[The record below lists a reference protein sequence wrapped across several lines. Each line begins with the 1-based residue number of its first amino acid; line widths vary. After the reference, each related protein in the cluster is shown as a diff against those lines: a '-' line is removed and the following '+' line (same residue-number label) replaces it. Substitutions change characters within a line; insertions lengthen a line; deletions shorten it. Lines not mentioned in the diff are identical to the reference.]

1 MWRKQI
7 RAEQAAEQASR
18 AVAKANALREAA
30 MDRPGSSGNEG
41 GPSEDV
47 SDSEADT
54 RGGGNGLVGPSLA
67 SRALVRAAEN
77 LRDSTPSVAGSNVDT
92 LVDERGDE
100 NIADQDTSSDGK
112 AGDAGPDPTR
122 DRPPE
127 RQESPT
133 QD

>member
-47 SDSEADT
+47 SESEADP
-54 RGGGNGLVGPSLA
+54 RSNGNGLGGPSLA

-77 LRDSTPSVAGSNVDT
+77 MRDSTPSVTGSNVDT

-100 NIADQDTSSDGK
+100 NTSSDGE

-122 DRPPE
+122 SLPAE
-127 RQESPT
+127 RRNSST
-133 QD
+133 RD

>member
-47 SDSEADT
+47 SESEADT
-54 RGGGNGLVGPSLA
+54 RGGNTLVGPSLA

-92 LVDERGDE
+92 LVDERGDG
-100 NIADQDTSSDGK
+100 NTSSSDSE
-112 AGDAGPDPTR
+112 ASDA
-122 DRPPE
+122 RPAPP
-127 RQESPT
+127 RESPPPGRQGSFT
-133 QD
+133 HE

>member
-47 SDSEADT
+47 SESEADT
-54 RGGGNGLVGPSLA
+54 RGGNALVGPSLA
-67 SRALVRAAEN
+67 SRALVRAAGN
-77 LRDSTPSVAGSNVDT
+77 LRDSTPSIAGSNVDT
-92 LVDERGDE
+92 LVDERGDG
-100 NIADQDTSSDGK
+100 NTSSSDSE
-112 AGDAGPDPTR
+112 ASDA
-122 DRPPE
+122 RPQPPRE
-127 RQESPT
+127 NPPLGRQGASTHE
-133 QD
+133 

>member
-47 SDSEADT
+47 SESEADT
-54 RGGGNGLVGPSLA
+54 RGGNSLVGPSLA
-67 SRALVRAAEN
+67 SRALIRAAEN

-92 LVDERGDE
+92 LVDERGDG
-100 NIADQDTSSDGK
+100 NTSSSDSDTS
-112 AGDAGPDPTR
+112 DA
-122 DRPPE
+122 RPQPP
-127 RQESPT
+127 RESPPPGRQGSST
-133 QD
+133 HE

>member
-47 SDSEADT
+47 SESEADPRT
-54 RGGGNGLVGPSLA
+54 GGNALGGPSLA

-77 LRDSTPSVAGSNVDT
+77 MRDSTPSVAGSNVDT

-100 NIADQDTSSDGK
+100 NTSSDGE

-122 DRPPE
+122 NRPTE
-127 RQESPT
+127 RRNSST

>member
-47 SDSEADT
+47 SESEADPRT
-54 RGGGNGLVGPSLA
+54 SGNGLGAPSLA

-77 LRDSTPSVAGSNVDT
+77 MRDSTPSVTGSNVDT

-100 NIADQDTSSDGK
+100 NTSSDGE
-112 AGDAGPDPTR
+112 AGDVDPTR
-122 DRPPE
+122 SLPTE
-127 RQESPT
+127 RRNSST
-133 QD
+133 RN